1 MIHSLVASLS
11 LVPIFGIEN
20 QSSVFYVIIVIY
32 PYTFIDKT
40 LYSKGKK
47 SVVKIE
53 VPATVHHDIID
64 QDWTIVFVTKNY

>member
-1 MIHSLVASLS
+1 MIHSLVSSLS
-11 LVPIFGIEN
+11 LVSIFGIEN

-53 VPATVHHDIID
+53 VFLADMKIFLISWAD
-64 QDWTIVFVTKNY
+64 S